1 MSGLSDYWFEQMK
14 LAGISSPGFGV
25 AVPQVPTSLLPS
37 NFGQSSGGPSTAS
50 SASKSSILDQSSGV
64 VPYQGAVE
72 GGAGVIG
79 GIADLVGSKNRI
91 NKQQGLYDEAMRL
104 RGVTRGKQDDFKF
117 GIAQAQRDL
126 ATAGIR
132 PTDTSYIQSGLATSL
147 GSMND
152 PRQFGNVNS
161 LLGQTLE
168 AERKAKEGDLNRELS
183 AMSNLANL
191 EQQVLSQNQAKDF
204 NLLAQDSQEQ
214 FADATMAAQN
224 KMQLEQDRRNA
235 FANIASGAVQ
245 ATVSGFTGAQ
255 NGGRVKYE
263 EGGRMNDDP
272 FEKYVV
278 GGFLDTVGGAMGEG
292 LIESISK
299 ARAKKGKDTKLFG
312 ITADELNQGKGLA
325 GGSERSDD
333 EITITVN
340 KNGVIKNMQ
349 EGGRLNEDVMMR
361 ILEEQRPVQKT
372 EGEFNHDT
380 NKKAIIDEETG
391 VKEGEATGGEYILN
405 PEQGEAIKVQYDEIA
420 RMIEEGSEPSMEE
433 LQNLYDAVHE
443 VFSQP
448 QFNEA

>member
-1 MSGLSDYWFEQMK
+1 MGKVKKY
-14 LAGISSPGFGV
+14 
-25 AVPQVPTSLLPS
+25 
-37 NFGQSSGGPSTAS
+37 SSGGITSPGLDIPSFTAPGSGLPLNFGKS
-50 SASKSSILDQSSGV
+50 SGGSSKSSIFDQASSV
-64 VPYQGAVE
+64 VPYQGAFE
-72 GGAGVIG
+72 GGAAVVG
-79 GIADLVGSKNRI
+79 GIADLIGSKGRI

-117 GIAQAQRDL
+117 GVAQAQRDL

-132 PTDTSYIQSGLATSL
+132 PTDLSPMQGVQATELAALSSDPRALMGGIGASTARANQAIQATQQADLSRELGAMQGLAS
-147 GSMND
+147 
-152 PRQFGNVNS
+152 
-161 LLGQTLE
+161 
-168 AERKAKEGDLNRELS
+168 
-183 AMSNLANL
+183 L
-191 EQQVLSQNQAKDF
+191 EQQMLSQNQAKDF
-204 NLLAQDSQEQ
+204 RLLDQDSQEQ

-235 FANIASGAVQ
+235 FGNIASGAVQ
-245 ATVSGFTGAQ
+245 LGTSIATGGALK

-263 EGGRMNDDP
+263 EGGKMN
-272 FEKYVV
+272 
-278 GGFLDTVGGAMGEG
+278 
-292 LIESISK
+292 
-299 ARAKKGKDTKLFG
+299 R
-312 ITADELNQGKGLA
+312 
-325 GGSERSDD
+325 
-333 EITITVN
+333 
-340 KNGVIKNMQ
+340 
-349 EGGRLNEDVMMR
+349 DVMMR

-420 RMIEEGSEPSMEE
+420 RMIEEGGEPSMEE

>member
-1 MSGLSDYWFEQMK
+1 MGKVKKYQGG
-14 LAGISSPGFGV
+14 GISSPGLLNSSFTAPGS
-25 AVPQVPTSLLPS
+25 SLPL
-37 NFGQSSGGPSTAS
+37 NFGKSSGS
-50 SASKSSILDQSSGV
+50 SSKSSIYDQSSGV
-64 VPYQGAVE
+64 VPYQGAFE
-72 GGAGVIG
+72 GGAAVIG
-79 GIADLVGSKNRI
+79 GIADLIGSEKRI
-91 NKQQGLYDEAMRL
+91 GEQQGLYDEAMRL

-132 PTDTSYIQSGLATSL
+132 PTDLSPMQGVQATELAALSSDPRALMGGIGASTARANQAIQATQQADLARELGAMEGLAS
-147 GSMND
+147 
-152 PRQFGNVNS
+152 
-161 LLGQTLE
+161 
-168 AERKAKEGDLNRELS
+168 
-183 AMSNLANL
+183 L
-191 EQQVLSQNQAKDF
+191 EQQMLSQNQAKDF
-204 NLLAQDSQEQ
+204 RLLDQDSQEQ

-235 FANIASGAVQ
+235 FGNIASGAVQ
-245 ATVSGFTGAQ
+245 LGTSIATQGMAK

-263 EGGRMNDDP
+263 EGGKM
-272 FEKYVV
+272 
-278 GGFLDTVGGAMGEG
+278 
-292 LIESISK
+292 S
-299 ARAKKGKDTKLFG
+299 
-312 ITADELNQGKGLA
+312 
-325 GGSERSDD
+325 
-333 EITITVN
+333 
-340 KNGVIKNMQ
+340 
-349 EGGRLNEDVMMR
+349 EDVMMR

-420 RMIEEGSEPSMEE
+420 RMIEEGGEPSMEE

>member
-1 MSGLSDYWFEQMK
+1 MGKIKKYQGG
-14 LAGISSPGFGV
+14 GISSPGLLSPSFTAPGS
-25 AVPQVPTSLLPS
+25 SLPL
-37 NFGQSSGGPSTAS
+37 NFGKSSGGS
-50 SASKSSILDQSSGV
+50 SKSSIYDQASGV
-64 VPYQGAVE
+64 VPYQGAFE

-79 GIADLVGSKNRI
+79 GIADLIGSKKRI
-91 NKQQGLYDEAMRL
+91 GKQQGLYDEAMRL
-104 RGVTRGKQDDFKF
+104 RGQTRGKQDEFKF
-117 GIAQAQRDL
+117 GVAQAQRDL

-147 GSMND
+147 DSMND
-152 PRQFGNVNS
+152 PRQFGNLTG

-168 AERKAKEGDLNRELS
+168 AERKAKEGDLNRELG
-183 AMSNLANL
+183 AMGNLANL
-191 EQQVLSQNQAKDF
+191 EQQALSQNQAKDYS
-204 NLLAQDSQEQ
+204 LLSQDSQEQ
-214 FADATMAAQN
+214 FADATTAAQN

-235 FANIASGAVQ
+235 FGNIASGAVQ
-245 ATVSGFTGAQ
+245 LGTSIATQGMAK

-263 EGGRMNDDP
+263 EGGKM
-272 FEKYVV
+272 
-278 GGFLDTVGGAMGEG
+278 
-292 LIESISK
+292 S
-299 ARAKKGKDTKLFG
+299 
-312 ITADELNQGKGLA
+312 
-325 GGSERSDD
+325 
-333 EITITVN
+333 
-340 KNGVIKNMQ
+340 
-349 EGGRLNEDVMMR
+349 EDVMMR

-420 RMIEEGSEPSMEE
+420 RMIEEGGEPSMEE

>member
-1 MSGLSDYWFEQMK
+1 MGKVKKYSNG
-14 LAGISSPGFGV
+14 GISAPGFGY
-25 AVPQVPTSLLPS
+25 ADNFAIPTSLLPS
-37 NFGQSSGGPSTAS
+37 NFGQSFGGPSTAS
-50 SASKSSILDQSSGV
+50 SASNSSILDQASGV
-64 VPYQGAVE
+64 VPFQGVLE
-72 GGAGVIG
+72 GGAAVIG
-79 GIADLVGSKNRI
+79 GIADLIGSKKRI

-132 PTDTSYIQSGLATSL
+132 PTDLSPMQGLQATELAALS
-147 GSMND
+147 SD
-152 PRQFGNVNS
+152 PRALMGGIGASTARANQAI
-161 LLGQTLE
+161 QATQQ
-168 AERKAKEGDLNRELS
+168 ADLTRELG
-183 AMSNLANL
+183 AMRGLANL

-224 KMQLEQDRRNA
+224 KAQLEQARRNA

-272 FEKYVV
+272 FEKYVL

-349 EGGRLNEDVMMR
+349 
-361 ILEEQRPVQKT
+361 
-372 EGEFNHDT
+372 
-380 NKKAIIDEETG
+380 
-391 VKEGEATGGEYILN
+391 
-405 PEQGEAIKVQYDEIA
+405 
-420 RMIEEGSEPSMEE
+420 
-433 LQNLYDAVHE
+433 
-443 VFSQP
+443 
-448 QFNEA
+448 

>member
-1 MSGLSDYWFEQMK
+1 MGKVKKYSNG
-14 LAGISSPGFGV
+14 GISAPGFGI
-25 AVPQVPTSLLPS
+25 ADRFAPTSSLPL
-37 NFGQSSGGPSTAS
+37 NFGQSFGGSSVAS
-50 SASKSSILDQSSGV
+50 SAPKSSYLDQASGV
-64 VPYQGAVE
+64 VPYQGVLE
-72 GGAGVIG
+72 GGAAVVG
-79 GIADLVGSKNRI
+79 GIADLIGSKKRI
-91 NKQQGLYDEAMRL
+91 GEQQGLYDEAMRL
-104 RGVTRGKQDDFKF
+104 RGITRGKQDDFKF

-132 PTDTSYIQSGLATSL
+132 PTDLSPMQGIQATELAALSSDPRALMGGIGASTARANQAIQATQQADLSRELGAMQGLAS
-147 GSMND
+147 
-152 PRQFGNVNS
+152 
-161 LLGQTLE
+161 
-168 AERKAKEGDLNRELS
+168 
-183 AMSNLANL
+183 L
-191 EQQVLSQNQAKDF
+191 EQQMLSQNQAKDF

-245 ATVSGFTGAQ
+245 ATVSGFTGAE
-255 NGGRVKYE
+255 NGGRVNYE
-263 EGGRMNDDP
+263 EGGKM
-272 FEKYVV
+272 
-278 GGFLDTVGGAMGEG
+278 
-292 LIESISK
+292 S
-299 ARAKKGKDTKLFG
+299 
-312 ITADELNQGKGLA
+312 
-325 GGSERSDD
+325 
-333 EITITVN
+333 
-340 KNGVIKNMQ
+340 
-349 EGGRLNEDVMMR
+349 EDVMMR

-420 RMIEEGSEPSMEE
+420 RMIEEGGEPSMEE

>member
-1 MSGLSDYWFEQMK
+1 MTKVKKYQGG
-14 LAGISSPGFGV
+14 GISSPGLLIPSF
-25 AVPQVPTSLLPS
+25 TSPGSSLPL
-37 NFGQSSGGPSTAS
+37 NFGKSSGS
-50 SASKSSILDQSSGV
+50 SSKGSIYDQASGV
-64 VPYQGAVE
+64 VPYQGAFE

-79 GIADLVGSKNRI
+79 GIADLIGSKKRI
-91 NKQQGLYDEAMRL
+91 GKQQGLYDEAMRL
-104 RGVTRGKQDDFKF
+104 RGQTRGKQDEFKF
-117 GIAQAQRDL
+117 GVAQAQRDL

-147 GSMND
+147 DSMND
-152 PRQFGNVNS
+152 PRQFGNLTG

-168 AERKAKEGDLNRELS
+168 AERKAKEGDLNRELG
-183 AMSNLANL
+183 AMGNLANL
-191 EQQVLSQNQAKDF
+191 EQQALSQNQAKDYS
-204 NLLAQDSQEQ
+204 LLSQDSQEQ
-214 FADATMAAQN
+214 FADATTAAQN

-235 FANIASGAVQ
+235 FGNIASGAVQ
-245 ATVSGFTGAQ
+245 LGTSIATQGMAK

-263 EGGRMNDDP
+263 EGGKM
-272 FEKYVV
+272 
-278 GGFLDTVGGAMGEG
+278 
-292 LIESISK
+292 S
-299 ARAKKGKDTKLFG
+299 
-312 ITADELNQGKGLA
+312 
-325 GGSERSDD
+325 
-333 EITITVN
+333 
-340 KNGVIKNMQ
+340 
-349 EGGRLNEDVMMR
+349 EDVMMR

-420 RMIEEGSEPSMEE
+420 RMIEEGGEPSMEE

>member
-1 MSGLSDYWFEQMK
+1 MGKVKKYSNG
-14 LAGISSPGFGV
+14 GISAPGFEY
-25 AVPQVPTSLLPS
+25 ASNFAPTWSLPL
-37 NFGQSSGGPSTAS
+37 NFGQSSGGSSTAS
-50 SASKSSILDQSSGV
+50 SAPKSSILDQASSV
-64 VPYQGAVE
+64 VPYQGVLE
-72 GGAGVIG
+72 GGAAVIG
-79 GIADLVGSKNRI
+79 GIADLVGSRKRI

-245 ATVSGFTGAQ
+245 AGVSGFTGAK
-255 NGGRVKYE
+255 NGGRVKFE
-263 EGGRMNDDP
+263 EGGRM
-272 FEKYVV
+272 
-278 GGFLDTVGGAMGEG
+278 
-292 LIESISK
+292 
-299 ARAKKGKDTKLFG
+299 
-312 ITADELNQGKGLA
+312 
-325 GGSERSDD
+325 
-333 EITITVN
+333 
-340 KNGVIKNMQ
+340 
-349 EGGRLNEDVMMR
+349 NEDVMMR

-420 RMIEEGSEPSMEE
+420 RIIEEGSEPSMEE